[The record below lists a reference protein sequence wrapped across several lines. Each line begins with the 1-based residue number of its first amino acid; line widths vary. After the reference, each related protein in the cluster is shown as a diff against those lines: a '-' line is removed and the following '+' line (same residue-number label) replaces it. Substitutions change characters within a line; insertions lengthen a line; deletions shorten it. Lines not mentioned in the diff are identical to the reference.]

1 MVKWKWSNICS
12 SIVDKVCSVCKCK
25 VCSVQVYEVR
35 EVIIIICIKM
45 VVVVAGNDP
54 SWLPDL
60 SVWSVV
66 TNCST
71 QISQHTSYICRGLN
85 ISVHFYF
92 HTKICCCILSVDGSS
107 WDTLYLYPV
116 CLEIYQVEQVKLS
129 LHTSFLL
136 RTPNTI

>member
-1 MVKWKWSNICS
+1 MVKWKWSNICL

-45 VVVVAGNDP
+45 MVGG
-54 SWLPDL
+54 WQW
-60 SVWSVV
+60 SVLTAWSVCVV

-92 HTKICCCILSVDGSS
+92 HTKICCCILSVDESS